1 MTDLLPG
8 IMAVGV
14 SVILIFILIWFSG
27 KTKLHKEVL
36 FLRPR
41 DKRGEDL
48 DITRETDYS
57 VLCEKAD
64 PPHRFIKIS
73 PSYVFKSKGKNSV
86 RFFGIEG
93 NAYTAKLGEKDS
105 FNMTTVDFL
114 KSIWTDKVYNA
125 LPQKLRDIVEKDKI
139 GITIEPIKIDPE
151 EHGLEHLSS
160 DEVNDEGDSVVLN
173 RLAKLGITENLKQKM
188 FSNLIWLFLGIGIAA
203 ILANMGL
210 F

>member
-1 MTDLLPG
+1 
-8 IMAVGV
+8 
-14 SVILIFILIWFSG
+14 
-27 KTKLHKEVL
+27 
-36 FLRPR
+36 
-41 DKRGEDL
+41 
-48 DITRETDYS
+48 
-57 VLCEKAD
+57 
-64 PPHRFIKIS
+64 
-73 PSYVFKSKGKNSV
+73 
-86 RFFGIEG
+86 
-93 NAYTAKLGEKDS
+93 
-105 FNMTTVDFL
+105 MTTVDFL